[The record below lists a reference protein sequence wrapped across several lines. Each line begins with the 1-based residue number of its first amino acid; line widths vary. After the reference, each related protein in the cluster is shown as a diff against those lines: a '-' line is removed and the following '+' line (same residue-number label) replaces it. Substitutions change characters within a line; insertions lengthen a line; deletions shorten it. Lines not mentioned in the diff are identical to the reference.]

1 MPATKPSSFTAMG
14 LFKAGLH
21 VWSLESTRFLG
32 FGLLM
37 LLGSFT
43 VTQIPVLGFVLG
55 LALEGPLVA
64 GVALASRRV
73 LLGERPETEDFAGG
87 FSSVHAFLLLAS
99 AALITMAIAGLGA
112 LLILPGIFA
121 AAVFWI
127 VIPVLVFEGGNVRTA
142 LKRCLE
148 LSRPHLFQLIL
159 IRLIFLAVEVLVMI
173 PVLEAM
179 LAGGQPTLNQLLP
192 GLLAAWLLGPL
203 RGILATLALFK
214 LRGGPESV
222 LVEG

>member
-1 MPATKPSSFTAMG
+1 MPATKPSSFTSTG

-21 VWSLESTRFLG
+21 VWSMESTRFLG

-43 VTQIPVLGFVLG
+43 VTQIPVLGIVLG

-64 GVALASRRV
+64 GVALATRRV
-73 LLGERPETEDFAGG
+73 LLGERPEPEDFAGG
-87 FSSVHAFLLLAS
+87 FSNMRVFLLLAS
-99 AALITMAIAGLGA
+99 AALISMAIVGLGS

-127 VIPVLVFEGGNVRTA
+127 VVPVLVFEGGNVRTA

-148 LSRPHLFQLIL
+148 LSRPQLFQLIV
-159 IRLIFLAVEVLVMI
+159 IRLLFLAVEVLVMI

-179 LAGGQPTLNQLLP
+179 LAGGQPTLSQLMP
-192 GLLAAWLLGPL
+192 GLLAAWLLGPFQA
-203 RGILATLALFK
+203 ILATLAYFK
-214 LRGGPESV
+214 LRGGPEGV
-222 LVEG
+222 LFEG